1 MQMNLNLRLE
11 QKQTLI
17 MTPRLQQALN
27 ILQLSTLDLK
37 ELLQKE
43 AEENPLLEVGEQE
56 ETISL
61 DDKGSEELEEIFA
74 NTDYAFNREIRND
87 GEERI
92 EEKILAQPISRDEY
106 LTRQMHLLLPD
117 KVQRRIASFLVGS
130 LDEKGYLAISIHQVA
145 RLLGVSTEEVE
156 EVRELLLEQDPPGHG
171 AVNIQ
176 EALAHQLAAL
186 EAPEK
191 QKEWARKI
199 VGYHWAELTRGKW
212 PSIRRKFKPGP
223 EAFDSGVTLLR
234 SLYPYPSAAYEEQ
247 QIRYLEPDIILAWG
261 DNEWRIIMNDAVY
274 PRLRLGGN
282 YQALWK
288 KRDNPE
294 VREFLERKLKGAR
307 WLLRCIEQ
315 RRVTLYRITEALLE
329 LQGDFFSSGKK
340 ALKPLALR
348 DVAERLGLHIST
360 ICRATTGKYIQTP
373 YGIYELKYF
382 FNSGVESH
390 SSVSIKEL
398 IREMVDKEKKQKP
411 LSDQDIA
418 NELEEKQDINISRRT
433 VAKYRKQLRVPSST
447 ERKRLL

>member
-43 AEENPLLEVGEQE
+43 AQENPLLEVGEQE
-56 ETISL
+56 ETVSL
-61 DDKGSEELEEIFA
+61 DNYSSEEWEEVFA
-74 NTDYAFNREIRND
+74 NTDYAFNQEVKSN
-87 GEERI
+87 GNERV

-106 LTRQMHLLLPD
+106 LTRQMNLLLPD
-117 KVQRRIASFLVGS
+117 ETRQKIASFLIGS
-130 LDEKGYLAISIHQVA
+130 LDEKGYLAISIHQVS
-145 RLLGVSTEEVE
+145 RLLGVSTDEVE
-156 EVRELLLEQDPPGHG
+156 EIRELLLEQDPPGHG

-186 EAPEK
+186 EAPEQ

-199 VGYHWAELTRGKW
+199 IGRHWAELTRGKW
-212 PSIRRKFKPGP
+212 PSIRSKFESGP
-223 EAFDSGVTLLR
+223 EAFDRGVNLLR

-247 QIRYLEPDIILAWG
+247 QVRYLEPDIILVRV

-282 YQALWK
+282 YRALWHK
-288 KRDNPE
+288 KDNPE
-294 VREFLERKLKGAR
+294 VKEFLERKLKGAR

-315 RRVTLYRITEALLE
+315 RRVTLFRITEALLE

-348 DVAERLGLHIST
+348 DVAEHLGLHIST

-382 FNSGVESH
+382 FNSGVETH
-390 SSVSIKEL
+390 SSISIKEL
-398 IREMVDKEKKQKP
+398 IREMIDKENKQKP

-418 NELEEKQDINISRRT
+418 NELEEGKGIGISRRT
-433 VAKYRKQLRVPSST
+433 VAKYRKQLRIPSST
-447 ERKRLL
+447 ERKRML

>member
-1 MQMNLNLRLE
+1 
-11 QKQTLI
+11 
-17 MTPRLQQALN
+17 
-27 ILQLSTLDLK
+27 
-37 ELLQKE
+37 
-43 AEENPLLEVGEQE
+43 
-56 ETISL
+56 
-61 DDKGSEELEEIFA
+61 
-74 NTDYAFNREIRND
+74 
-87 GEERI
+87 
-92 EEKILAQPISRDEY
+92 
-106 LTRQMHLLLPD
+106 
-117 KVQRRIASFLVGS
+117 
-130 LDEKGYLAISIHQVA
+130 
-145 RLLGVSTEEVE
+145 
-156 EVRELLLEQDPPGHG
+156 
-171 AVNIQ
+171 
-176 EALAHQLAAL
+176 
-186 EAPEK
+186 
-191 QKEWARKI
+191 
-199 VGYHWAELTRGKW
+199 
-212 PSIRRKFKPGP
+212 
-223 EAFDSGVTLLR
+223 
-234 SLYPYPSAAYEEQ
+234 
-247 QIRYLEPDIILAWG
+247 
-261 DNEWRIIMNDAVY
+261 MNDAVY

>member
-37 ELLQKE
+37 ELLMKE
-43 AEENPLLEVGEQE
+43 AQENPLLEVGEQE
-56 ETISL
+56 ETLSL
-61 DDKGSEELEEIFA
+61 DDHNAEEWEEIFA
-74 NTDYAFNREIRND
+74 NTDYAFNQEIKREGN
-87 GEERI
+87 ERI
-92 EEKILAQPISRDEY
+92 EEKVLAQPISRDEY
-106 LTRQMHLLLPD
+106 LTRQMHLLLPE
-117 KVQRRIASFLVGS
+117 KKKQRIASFLIGS
-130 LDEKGYLAISIHQVA
+130 LDEKGYLAISINQVSK
-145 RLLGVSTEEVE
+145 LLNVPTEEVE
-156 EVRELLLEQDPPGHG
+156 EVREMLLEQDPPGHG

-176 EALAHQLAAL
+176 EALAHQLASL
-186 EAPEK
+186 DAPEK

-199 VGYHWAELTRGKW
+199 IRSHWAELTRGKW
-212 PSIRRKFKPGP
+212 PAIRRKFEPGQ
-223 EAFDSGVTLLR
+223 EAFDSGVNLLR
-234 SLYPYPSAAYEEQ
+234 SLYPYPSAAYEDHEV
-247 QIRYLEPDIILAWG
+247 RYLEPDIILVRDG
-261 DNEWRIIMNDAVY
+261 NEWRIIMNDSVY

-282 YQALWK
+282 YWNLWQK
-288 KRDNPE
+288 KDNPE
-294 VREFLERKLKGAR
+294 VKEFLERKLKGAR

-329 LQGDFFSSGKK
+329 LQDEFFSSGKK

-348 DVAERLGLHIST
+348 DVAERIGLHIST

-382 FNSGVESH
+382 FNSGVEAH

-398 IREMVDKEKKQKP
+398 IRELVEKENKQKP

-418 NELEEKQDINISRRT
+418 SELEENRGIGISRRT
-433 VAKYRKQLRVPSST
+433 VAKYRKQLRIPSST
-447 ERKRLL
+447 ERRRLL